1 MTELQT
7 HLLNWIAAALAL
19 YAAAAAVNRLVRAAA
34 AVALALLAAGYLANP
49 SDPTALARSVWE
61 ATREPLAR
69 IASALAG
76 AWRILWQH
84 ALSTLAR

>member
-19 YAAAAAVNRLVRAAA
+19 YAAAATVNRLVRAAA
-34 AVALALLAAGYLANP
+34 AVALALLATGYLANP
-49 SDPTALARSVWE
+49 SDPTALARSVWT
-61 ATREPLAR
+61 AAQEPISRLV
-69 IASALAG
+69 SVLAG
-76 AWRILWQH
+76 VWRILWQY